1 MPNIL
6 YPPPRPQ
13 SVGEI
18 LDSAFRIFSATL
30 LKCLPYSFL
39 GVMVGHLTTFYD
51 LATGHPVVPT
61 TLRARQTHDPLWW
74 ILLIVATFA
83 VTTLTNAVLLRQYAL
98 ATGHPAATGTELS
111 TGARRVAGV
120 LLIAILMTLAVVAT
134 FIPVFLVAFLMSI
147 GLSTPPSP
155 AVILVV
161 VGLCVLAL
169 IPASW
174 ALIRWVCAVPV
185 YLLTDRGP
193 VASMSHSWQL
203 TSGNFWRLS
212 VIYAVGIA
220 LIIVLYVLSGV
231 IGAVIALLLAHGDVA
246 VITATS
252 AVVVT
257 LLGAVITPFYSALVL
272 AVLGD
277 VSVRR
282 EGADLAQRLSA
293 PAR

>member
-18 LDSAFRIFSATL
+18 LDSAFRIFGVTL
-30 LKCLPYSFL
+30 LRCLPYSFL
-39 GVMVGHLTTFYD
+39 GVIVGHLTTFYD

-74 ILLIVATFA
+74 VLLLVAAFA
-83 VTTLTNAVLLRQYAL
+83 GTTLANAVLLRQYAL
-98 ATGHPAATGTELS
+98 ATGHAAATGAELS
-111 TGARRVAGV
+111 TGAWRVAGV
-120 LLIAILMTLAVVAT
+120 LLIAILMTLAIVAT
-134 FIPVFLVAFLMSI
+134 FIPVFLVASLMTA
-147 GLSTPPSP
+147 GLSTAPSP
-155 AVILVV
+155 AGILVV
-161 VGLCVLAL
+161 VGLGVLAL

-185 YLLTDRGP
+185 YLLTERGP

-203 TSGNFWRLS
+203 TAGHFWRLS

-220 LIIVLYVLSGV
+220 FIIVLYVLSGV
-231 IGAVIALLLAHGDVA
+231 IGAVIALLLARGDVA

-257 LLGAVITPFYSALVL
+257 LLGAVRTPFYSALVL

-293 PAR
+293 PAQ

>member
-134 FIPVFLVAFLMSI
+134 FIPVFLVASLMSI
-147 GLSTPPSP
+147 GLSTAPSP
-155 AVILVV
+155 ALIWVFA
-161 VGLCVLAL
+161 GLCVLAL

-231 IGAVIALLLAHGDVA
+231 IGAVIALLLARGDVA

-257 LLGAVITPFYSALVL
+257 LLGAVVTPFYSALVL
-272 AVLGD
+272 AVFGD

>member
-98 ATGHPAATGTELS
+98 ATGP
-111 TGARRVAGV
+111 
-120 LLIAILMTLAVVAT
+120 
-134 FIPVFLVAFLMSI
+134 
-147 GLSTPPSP
+147 
-155 AVILVV
+155 
-161 VGLCVLAL
+161 
-169 IPASW
+169 
-174 ALIRWVCAVPV
+174 LIRWVCAVPV
-185 YLLTDRGP
+185 YLLTERGP

-203 TSGNFWRLS
+203 TAGHFWRLS

-231 IGAVIALLLAHGDVA
+231 IGAVIALLLARGDVA

-257 LLGAVITPFYSALVL
+257 LLGAVVTPFYSALVL

-293 PAR
+293 PAQ